1 AVSRNYLNTK
11 MEIIQSLV
19 LLASQPNFAANAYTA
34 WMFSGMGVRMAQDLG
49 LHRNIPRWKM
59 NDRESEQRKRIW
71 FSVYIVDRWCCAA
84 VGRPLAISEADCD
97 IELPEL
103 IQEDG
108 NDNTSTQHQKLFRY
122 MISLSTIL
130 GYILRKLYSPKV
142 KAMGLTSPGV
152 ASVVF
157 ELEERLK
164 NWLDDLPPECK
175 LSESDMH
182 RLKEMR
188 QFPLQHSDHE
198 LKYKL
203 ETAGED

>member
-1 AVSRNYLNTK
+1 
-11 MEIIQSLV
+11 
-19 LLASQPNFAANAYTA
+19 
-34 WMFSGMGVRMAQDLG
+34 
-49 LHRNIPRWKM
+49 M
-59 NDRESEQRKRIW
+59 NERESEQRKRIW

-103 IQEDG
+103 IQGDDFE
-108 NDNTSTQHQKLFRY
+108 NTPTRHQQLFRY

-130 GYILRKLYSPKV
+130 GYILRQLYSPKV

-157 ELEERLK
+157 ELEERLQ

-175 LSESDMH
+175 LSESDFN
-182 RLKEMR
+182 RLKQIR
-188 QFPLQHSDHE
+188 QFPLQPADYE
-198 LKYKL
+198 LKEKL
-203 ETAGED
+203 ETAGKNESGVNMTNNPV